1 MKNRLSRRELL
12 GSLAATSAMGAGNS
26 QTLPTRPFGAT
37 GERVTSLAI
46 GCGNHLWAGCKTQDR
61 GTEALQLALDLG
73 TRYFD
78 TAQAYGDGL
87 SETRVGLVTKER
99 RNEVF
104 LATKT
109 PARTYD
115 DVLGRREAS

>member
-46 GCGNHLWAGCKTQDR
+46 GCGNRLLSRLSWKWR
-61 GTEALQLALDLG
+61 
-73 TRYFD
+73 
-78 TAQAYGDGL
+78 TAF
-87 SETRVGLVTKER
+87 R
-99 RNEVF
+99 R
-104 LATKT
+104 
-109 PARTYD
+109 
-115 DVLGRREAS
+115 